1 MRYYFQLSAEGKS
14 QYTSQHIQTSV
25 QKLTVCI
32 NHCQKAIAEKTF
44 ALFKCR
50 VWSAVTCIQY
60 KQNYRHL
67 QVHSIKVCKGHSSHY
82 ISTEASFCLT
92 FCPTLWCQK
101 ELSWGGNIHRVV
113 FLTCLEI
120 MPGIFSG
127 PAEDEAVPSFSFIT
141 GCVRGE
147 FLNGNFKSGIR

>member
-25 QKLTVCI
+25 QKLTVYI

-101 ELSWGGNIHRVV
+101 ELSWAELRGKHSPCCIFDMSRNNARDFLRTCRGWSSPKLLFHHRVRAWRV
-113 FLTCLEI
+113 SEW
-120 MPGIFSG
+120 
-127 PAEDEAVPSFSFIT
+127 
-141 GCVRGE
+141 
-147 FLNGNFKSGIR
+147 